1 MKNYSQLAKYGEMR
15 KKQWRICVVVVMEEL
30 MEQTESTNEAVE
42 ETTNLPALTAADRCD
57 ICGAQAF
64 IRVVLATGDLVFCG
78 HHGTANK
85 DKLKPIAI
93 TWQDETD
100 KLN

>member
-1 MKNYSQLAKYGEMR
+1 
-15 KKQWRICVVVVMEEL
+15 MEEI
-30 MEQTESTNEAVE
+30 MDKTNSTDQVL
-42 ETTNLPALTAADRCD
+42 ETTELPALTAADRCD

-93 TWQDETD
+93 SWQDETD
-100 KLN
+100 KLS

>member
-1 MKNYSQLAKYGEMR
+1 MDQAQETQEPND
-15 KKQWRICVVVVMEEL
+15 
-30 MEQTESTNEAVE
+30 TTVE
-42 ETTNLPALTAADRCD
+42 LPALTAADRCD

-64 IRVVLATGDLVFCG
+64 IRVVLASGDLVFCG

-85 DKLKPIAI
+85 EKLKPIAI

-100 KLN
+100 KLSS

>member
-1 MKNYSQLAKYGEMR
+1 MKNYSQIAKYREMR

>member
-1 MKNYSQLAKYGEMR
+1 
-15 KKQWRICVVVVMEEL
+15 MEEL
-30 MEQTESTNEAVE
+30 MEQTESTNEVVE

-64 IRVVLATGDLVFCG
+64 IRVVLATGDLVVCG

>member
-1 MKNYSQLAKYGEMR
+1 M
-15 KKQWRICVVVVMEEL
+15 CVYLVMEEL
-30 MEQTESTNEAVE
+30 MDQAQETQEPNDTTVE
-42 ETTNLPALTAADRCD
+42 LPALTAADRCD

-64 IRVVLATGDLVFCG
+64 IRVVLTSGDLVFCG

-85 DKLKPIAI
+85 EKLKPIAI

-100 KLN
+100 KLSS

>member
-1 MKNYSQLAKYGEMR
+1 
-15 KKQWRICVVVVMEEL
+15 
-30 MEQTESTNEAVE
+30 MEQTESNNETVE
-42 ETTNLPALTAADRCD
+42 QDLVLPSLTAADRCD

-64 IRVVLATGDLVFCG
+64 IRVVLASGDLVFCG

-93 TWQDETD
+93 SWQDETD
-100 KLN
+100 KLS

>member
-1 MKNYSQLAKYGEMR
+1 MKNYSQIAKYGEIR
-15 KKQWRICVVVVMEEL
+15 KKRRGICVVVVMEEL

>member
-1 MKNYSQLAKYGEMR
+1 MEAK
-15 KKQWRICVVVVMEEL
+15 
-30 MEQTESTNEAVE
+30 MEQTEDTTPVE
-42 ETTNLPALTAADRCD
+42 KTEELKPLTAADRCD
-57 ICGAQAF
+57 VCGAQAF
-64 IRVVLATGDLVFCG
+64 IRVVLASGDLVFCG

-85 DKLKPIAI
+85 EKLKPIAI

>member
-1 MKNYSQLAKYGEMR
+1 
-15 KKQWRICVVVVMEEL
+15 
-30 MEQTESTNEAVE
+30 MEQAEETQETTETAVE
-42 ETTNLPALTAADRCD
+42 LPALTAADRCD
-57 ICGAQAF
+57 VCGAQAF

-85 DKLKPIAI
+85 EKLKPIAI

-100 KLN
+100 KLNS

>member
-1 MKNYSQLAKYGEMR
+1 
-15 KKQWRICVVVVMEEL
+15 
-30 MEQTESTNEAVE
+30 MEQTGSTDQVVD
-42 ETTNLPALTAADRCD
+42 ETTELPALTAADRCD

-64 IRVVLATGDLVFCG
+64 IRVVLESGDLVFCG

-93 TWQDETD
+93 SWQDETD
-100 KLN
+100 KLL

>member
-1 MKNYSQLAKYGEMR
+1 MDQ
-15 KKQWRICVVVVMEEL
+15 KQQ
-30 MEQTESTNEAVE
+30 EQ
-42 ETTNLPALTAADRCD
+42 ETTDNVVELPALTAADRCD

-64 IRVVLATGDLVFCG
+64 IRVVLASGDLVFCG

-93 TWQDETD
+93 SWQDETD
-100 KLN
+100 KLSN

>member
-1 MKNYSQLAKYGEMR
+1 
-15 KKQWRICVVVVMEEL
+15 MEEL
-30 MEQTESTNEAVE
+30 MDQTQETP
-42 ETTNLPALTAADRCD
+42 ETTQAVAELPALTAADRCD

-85 DKLKPIAI
+85 EKLKPIAI
-93 TWQDETD
+93 SWQDETD
-100 KLN
+100 KLSN

>member
-1 MKNYSQLAKYGEMR
+1 MVR
-15 KKQWRICVVVVMEEL
+15 KKLGFGCVVVSMEEQ
-30 MEQTESTNEAVE
+30 MEQTENTTAVE
-42 ETTNLPALTAADRCD
+42 ETVSLTTADRCD

-78 HHGTANK
+78 HHGTENK
-85 DKLKPIAI
+85 EKLSPIAI
-93 TWQDETD
+93 SWQDETD

>member
-1 MKNYSQLAKYGEMR
+1 VKKYSQIAKYP
-15 KKQWRICVVVVMEEL
+15 RIGKGLCSSCVVVVMEEI
-30 MEQTESTNEAVE
+30 MDQVDSTNEVAE
-42 ETTNLPALTAADRCD
+42 PSELPALTAADRCD

-64 IRVVLATGDLVFCG
+64 IRVVLASGDLVFCG

>member
-1 MKNYSQLAKYGEMR
+1 
-15 KKQWRICVVVVMEEL
+15 
-30 MEQTESTNEAVE
+30 MEQTEQVTPVE
-42 ETTNLPALTAADRCD
+42 KTEELVPLTAADRCD

-64 IRVVLATGDLVFCG
+64 IRVVLASGDLVFCG
-78 HHGTANK
+78 HHGSANK

-93 TWQDETD
+93 SWQDETD

>member
-1 MKNYSQLAKYGEMR
+1 MKNYSQIAKYGEMR

>member
-1 MKNYSQLAKYGEMR
+1 MVQL
-15 KKQWRICVVVVMEEL
+15 CVYLVMEEL
-30 MEQTESTNEAVE
+30 MDQTQETP
-42 ETTNLPALTAADRCD
+42 ETTQAVAELQALTAADRCD

-85 DKLKPIAI
+85 EKLKPIAI
-93 TWQDETD
+93 SWQDETD
-100 KLN
+100 KLSN

>member
-1 MKNYSQLAKYGEMR
+1 
-15 KKQWRICVVVVMEEL
+15 
-30 MEQTESTNEAVE
+30 MEQTEEQQDPT
-42 ETTNLPALTAADRCD
+42 ETVLELPALTAADRCD

-64 IRVVLATGDLVFCG
+64 IRVVLASGDLVFCG

-85 DKLKPIAI
+85 EKLKPIAI

-100 KLN
+100 KLTS

>member
-1 MKNYSQLAKYGEMR
+1 
-15 KKQWRICVVVVMEEL
+15 MEEL
-30 MEQTESTNEAVE
+30 MEQAEETQETTEAVVE
-42 ETTNLPALTAADRCD
+42 LPALTAADRCD

-85 DKLKPIAI
+85 EKLKPIAI

-100 KLN
+100 KLNS

>member
-1 MKNYSQLAKYGEMR
+1 MKNYSQIAKYGEMR
-15 KKQWRICVVVVMEEL
+15 KKQRRICVVVVMEEL

>member
-1 MKNYSQLAKYGEMR
+1 VKNYSQIAKYGEMR
-15 KKQWRICVVVVMEEL
+15 KKQRRICVVVVMEEL

>member
-1 MKNYSQLAKYGEMR
+1 MNAL
-15 KKQWRICVVVVMEEL
+15 CVVVVMEEQ
-30 MEQTESTNEAVE
+30 MDKTEANVE
-42 ETTNLPALTAADRCD
+42 VIETTELPALTAADRCD
-57 ICGAQAF
+57 VCGAQAF
-64 IRVVLATGDLVFCG
+64 IRVVLTTGDLVFCG
-78 HHGTANK
+78 HHGSANK

>member
-1 MKNYSQLAKYGEMR
+1 MNAL
-15 KKQWRICVVVVMEEL
+15 CVVVVMEEQ
-30 MEQTESTNEAVE
+30 MDKTDTNVDVT
-42 ETTNLPALTAADRCD
+42 ETTELPALTAADRCD
-57 ICGAQAF
+57 VCGAQAF
-64 IRVVLATGDLVFCG
+64 IRVVLTTGDLVFCG
-78 HHGTANK
+78 HHGSANK

>member
-1 MKNYSQLAKYGEMR
+1 
-15 KKQWRICVVVVMEEL
+15 MEEL
-30 MEQTESTNEAVE
+30 MDQTQESPENTEATLE
-42 ETTNLPALTAADRCD
+42 LPALTAADRCD

-85 DKLKPIAI
+85 EKLKPIAI

-100 KLN
+100 KLSA

>member
-1 MKNYSQLAKYGEMR
+1 
-15 KKQWRICVVVVMEEL
+15 MEEQ
-30 MEQTESTNEAVE
+30 MEQTGSTDQVVD
-42 ETTNLPALTAADRCD
+42 ETTELPALTAADRCD

-64 IRVVLATGDLVFCG
+64 IRVVLESGDLVFCG

-93 TWQDETD
+93 SWQDETD
-100 KLN
+100 KLL